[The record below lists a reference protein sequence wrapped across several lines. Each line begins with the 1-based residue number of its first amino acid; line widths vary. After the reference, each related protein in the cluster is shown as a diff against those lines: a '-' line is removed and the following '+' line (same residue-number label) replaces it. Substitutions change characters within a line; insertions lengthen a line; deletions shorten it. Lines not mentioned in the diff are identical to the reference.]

1 MDAKRL
7 LTAFALSLL
16 LFVGGSGWA
25 VAQDGGELLHY
36 RFLARI
42 AAAYD
47 QGEIQ
52 GKAVET
58 FLREEKIAF
67 LQGGFSQLKAALAD
81 TAAAMELTL
90 VDGKR
95 YAASFFRGDQRTV
108 TLSYPASYQ
117 LILGTT
123 LMEAEDRLFDEVWR
137 TSMPKAEERQVA
149 EELLQQVG
157 TSAVYLLAGSSY
169 VLPELNTNRYYVK
182 NEQGKFELLYSEDLP
197 LETMANL
204 ATGTD
209 IEHQLTLDIRMVKYG
224 YRTES
229 ASIPLRQWIA
239 FCNNQGCSP
248 YFGVISSETGKVVC
262 ELVMQNEG
270 LGYAHVMKFEFDPAI
285 LVGRKGNMSAR
296 LNSYVPI
303 SNVKSLFKEYEN
315 K

>member
-1 MDAKRL
+1 MNAKRL
-7 LTAFALSLL
+7 LTALVLSLL
-16 LFVGGSGWA
+16 LFVGGSGRA
-25 VAQDGGELLHY
+25 VAQTGVEQLHY
-36 RFLARI
+36 RFVERLAT
-42 AAAYD
+42 AYD
-47 QGEIQ
+47 QGEMQ
-52 GKAVET
+52 GKPVET
-58 FLREEKIAF
+58 FMKEEKIAF

-95 YAASFFRGDQRTV
+95 YAASFFRGGQRTV

-123 LMEAEDRLFDEVWR
+123 LMAAEDRLFDEVWS
-137 TSMPKAEERQVA
+137 TPLPKAEERQVA

-169 VLPELNTNRYYVK
+169 VLPELNTNRYYVR

-209 IEHQLTLDIRMVKYG
+209 IEHQLMLDIRMVKYG

-229 ASIPLRQWIA
+229 TTLPLRQWVA
-239 FCNNQGCSP
+239 FCTNQGCTP
-248 YFGVISSETGKVVC
+248 FFGVISSEEGKVVC
-262 ELVMQNEG
+262 ELVMQNEA
-270 LGYAHVMKFEFDPAI
+270 LGYAHVMKFEFNPAI
-285 LVGRKGNMSAR
+285 LADRKGNMSAR
-296 LNSYVPI
+296 LNSYIPI
-303 SNVKSLFKEYEN
+303 SNVKSLFKEDEN